1 MTMWIETFFLLDP
14 LYHMKDVM
22 GTHNRIKKTFSLGKN
37 MIEFTEYDRKNVP
50 WHILAPRLVA
60 CGNLSFHASAHLWH
74 VGAVER
80 SF

>member
-22 GTHNRIKKTFSLGKN
+22 GTHNRLKKTFSLGKN
-37 MIEFTEYDRKNVP
+37 MIEFTEYDSTGRDT
-50 WHILAPRLVA
+50 
-60 CGNLSFHASAHLWH
+60 G
-74 VGAVER
+74 ER

>member
-37 MIEFTEYDRKNVP
+37 MIEFTEYDRKMCLGTFSRPAWSLAAIYLFTRVRIFGTSVP
-50 WHILAPRLVA
+50 
-60 CGNLSFHASAHLWH
+60 
-74 VGAVER
+74 
-80 SF
+80 